1 MQRSSLDLLPNVTA
15 VNLDISPLLREWQF
29 DAEAINVR
37 EIEGVDGRLKI
48 QLRLD
53 LGVLQ
58 MEVDGR
64 PDGERVHDKPSWLDY
79 FRDRQLAHD
88 AANPDAARFLLES
101 EDCGQLLREGVQY
114 YHRYVSFWHLE
125 KYELCARDTRRN
137 LQLFEFVREHARYD
151 RDKLQFDQWRPYV
164 TMMHARAVATPL
176 VELKQIEAAIGAI
189 DAGIRG
195 IEAFLEEYGQAD
207 KAGQLGELVFLKRW
221 RKELTKQSNNDSNE
235 SSQGDESEDD
245 PVDKLTKQLEVAIDE
260 ERYEE
265 AAALRDELRRLE
277 EPPPPGP
284 LGG

>member
-1 MQRSSLDLLPNVTA
+1 M
-15 VNLDISPLLREWQF
+15 LREWQF
-29 DAEAINVR
+29 DPETITVR
-37 EIEGVDGRLKI
+37 EIDGDDGRRKI

-58 MEVDGR
+58 MEIDGR
-64 PDGERVHDKPSWLDY
+64 PDGERIHGEASWLDY
-79 FRDRQLAHD
+79 FRSAQVAHD
-88 AANPDAARFLLES
+88 AANPDAARFLLDS
-101 EDCGQLLREGVQY
+101 EDCAQLLREGVQY

-137 LQLFEFVREHARYD
+137 LQLFAFVREHARYD
-151 RDKLQFDQWRPYV
+151 RDKIQFDQWRPYV

-176 VELKQIEAAIGAI
+176 VELEQYEAAIGAI

-195 IEAFLEEYGQAD
+195 IEEFLEEYGQAD
-207 KAGQLGELVFLKRW
+207 KAGQLGELVFLNRW
-221 RKELTKQSNNDSNE
+221 RKELAKQLAND
-235 SSQGDESEDD
+235 DEVADEDVEDD
-245 PVDKLTKQLEVAIDE
+245 PVDKLTKKLDAAIAE

-265 AAALRDELRRLE
+265 AASLRDELRRLE